1 MQNVLQY
8 EIVYDDLTEDEKK
21 VTRQDGIYSVTGVK
35 MVLRRQEKIKWQSLA
50 RLKPTSL
57 TGGTSLAQMT
67 LQSRLSR
74 LRVFGVLN
82 TETQILEK

>member
-35 MVLRRQEKIKWQSLA
+35 MVLRRQEKIK
-50 RLKPTSL
+50 
-57 TGGTSLAQMT
+57 
-67 LQSRLSR
+67 
-74 LRVFGVLN
+74 
-82 TETQILEK
+82 